1 MSILAKYNKA
11 MEDKDEA
18 ALRDIIHDDYTF
30 TMHKSGTVLKKDDV
44 VKWAMSGD
52 INRDKVR
59 VIYENDEI
67 GVEHAFVTFNDG
79 NTEAVMAVFKYQD
92 GKMISLETGATKIP
106 K

>member
-30 TMHKSGTVLKKDDV
+30 TMHKSGLVLKKDDV

-52 INRDKVR
+52 INQDKAR
-59 VIYENDEI
+59 VVYENDEV
-67 GVEHAFVTFNDG
+67 GVHHSIVTFNDG
-79 NTEAVMAVFKYQD
+79 NVEAVMAVYKYKD
-92 GKMISLETGATKIP
+92 GKIISLETGATPMSK
-106 K
+106 

>member
-11 MEDKDEA
+11 MEDKDET

>member
-11 MEDKDEA
+11 MESKDEA

-30 TMHKSGTVLKKDDV
+30 TMHKSGTVLKKNDV